1 MADNGDTE
9 TLARLLRN
17 RRSIRDFSVADVPAE
32 LIDAILDDARWA
44 PSWSNTQPYKI
55 AVARGD
61 VKERVKQQLLARYD
75 AAVALQGGGLIGKL
89 MAFLTR
95 SKALPDGD
103 FDTRFEYPK
112 ELTPRRRATGFG
124 LYALLGIARED
135 SAARN
140 RQMRRNFEFFGA
152 PVVLFVFVR
161 QELGAYSVL
170 DAGIFLQSLMLAA
183 QARGLGTCAE
193 GALGTWAGPVR
204 EAFDVPPAYKLLCGV
219 ALGWPSGHVVNAY
232 NPGRAEVAE
241 MLIPEASSATP
252 ARSAAAG

>member
-1 MADNGDTE
+1 MVDNADSE
-9 TLARLLRN
+9 TLARLLRA
-17 RRSIRDFSVADVPAE
+17 RRSIRDFSAADVPAD
-32 LIDAILDDARWA
+32 LIHAVLGDARWA
-44 PSWSNTQPYKI
+44 PSWSNTQPYMI
-55 AVARGD
+55 AVATGD
-61 VKERVKQQLLARYD
+61 LKERLKAQLSDRYD
-75 AAVALQGGGLIGKL
+75 AATRLQAGGVLGKL
-89 MAFLTR
+89 AAFLTR

-103 FDTRFEYPK
+103 FDTRFDYPK

-124 LYALLGIARED
+124 LYSVLGIAREN

-152 PVVLFVFVR
+152 PAVLFLFVR

-170 DAGIFLQSLMLAA
+170 DAGIFLQSLMLSA

-193 GALGTWAGPVR
+193 GALGTWGGPVR

-219 ALGWPSGHVVNAY
+219 ALGWPSGHVVNTY

-241 MLIPEASSATP
+241 LLIPEKP
-252 ARSAAAG
+252 D